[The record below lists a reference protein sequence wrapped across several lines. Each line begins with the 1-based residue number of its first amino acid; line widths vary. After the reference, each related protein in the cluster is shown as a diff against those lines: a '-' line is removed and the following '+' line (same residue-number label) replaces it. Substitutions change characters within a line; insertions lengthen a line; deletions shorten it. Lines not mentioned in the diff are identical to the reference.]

1 MFIRELLRPI
11 LLSVLV
17 NPLAVI
23 LIRLHVGP
31 NVITLLGLILSFGVA
46 YLFMMGYFI
55 VAGVGLLLTSMFDVL
70 DGAVARI
77 SKKETKI
84 GSVLDSL
91 SDRIAESSVFFGLIV
106 FYMILGELIVV
117 SLVFLAALLGFLV
130 SYTRAKAEL
139 LDIVGTVGLVT
150 RPERVILLAIGGI
163 SGFMPLFLSLIV
175 LGSLITFVQRFVQ
188 ILENTKD

>member
-1 MFIRELLRPI
+1 MRERVRQI

-31 NVITLLGLILSFGVA
+31 NFITLLGLILSFGVA
-46 YLFMMGYFI
+46 YLFMMGYFVI
-55 VAGVGLLLTSMFDVL
+55 AGVGLLFAGMFDVL

-77 SKKETKI
+77 SKDETKI

-91 SDRIAESSVFFGLIV
+91 SDRIAESCVFFGLMV
-106 FYMILGELIVV
+106 FYLDKGELPVV

-139 LDIVGTVGLVT
+139 LDISDTVGLVT
-150 RPERVILLAIGGI
+150 RPERVILLAIGGL
-163 SGFMPLFLSLIV
+163 SDFMPLFLLLIV
-175 LGSLITFVQRFVQ
+175 VGSLITFVQRFVQ
-188 ILENTKD
+188 ILDNTKD

>member
-1 MFIRELLRPI
+1 MFIRERVRQI

-17 NPLAVI
+17 NPLAII

-31 NVITLLGLILSFGVA
+31 NFITLLGLILSFGVA
-46 YLFMMGYFI
+46 YLFMMGYFVI
-55 VAGVGLLLTSMFDVL
+55 AGVGLLFAGMFDVL

-77 SKKETKI
+77 SKDETKI

-91 SDRIAESSVFFGLIV
+91 SDRIAESSVFFGLMV
-106 FYMILGELIVV
+106 FYLDKGELLEV

-139 LDIVGTVGLVT
+139 LDIFGTVGLVT
-150 RPERVILLAIGGI
+150 RPERVILLAIGGL
-163 SGFMPLFLSLIV
+163 SGFMPWFLLLIV
-175 LGSLITFVQRFVQ
+175 VGSLITFVQRFVQ
-188 ILENTKD
+188 ILDNIKD